1 MPLTRHFYELDE
13 VRSALRTC
21 LRIQDEAALFW
32 LWELVVSREE
42 DFATA
47 ILESEGFY
55 GLDTDDWVT
64 RYSNGGV
71 HDLLTT
77 CQQPTK
83 RTFARRDKAERF
95 VALLNPAEAATE
107 VAVEAAADFWLGLND
122 ACKRKN
128 VLAATW
134 YIKNTRLSQDAVWM
148 ALALIDSTVKTR
160 GGPLGAQVATVK
172 RICLGAPSV
181 EAAQKRWDTWD
192 NLIGRRG
199 ARQYAI
205 PDGALTPETT
215 RGALPTKYTNIADI
229 REPMGLLAEG
239 CRFWKMA
246 IQAAGISMT
255 GDAVCFPD
263 DDVLE
268 NFYEQYFPD
277 DIPDE
282 WSAADQQK
290 SHGRG
295 RFTEKKLT
303 AGVA

>member
-1 MPLTRHFYELDE
+1 MPLSRHFYELDE
-13 VRSALRTC
+13 VRSALQIC
-21 LRIQDEAALFW
+21 LRVHDEAALFW

-47 ILESEGFY
+47 ILESTGFY
-55 GLDTDDWVT
+55 GLETDDWVT
-64 RYSNGGV
+64 RYSNGSV
-71 HDLLTT
+71 HDLLST

-83 RTFARRDKAERF
+83 RAFARRDTAERF
-95 VALLNPAEAATE
+95 VALLNPAEPIGAE
-107 VAVEAAADFWLGLND
+107 AADFWLGLND

-128 VLAATW
+128 VIAATW
-134 YIKNTRLSQDAVWM
+134 YIKNTPLSQDAVWM

-181 EAAQKRWDTWD
+181 EAAQKRWDSWD
-192 NLIGRRG
+192 NLIGRRS

-205 PDGALTPETT
+205 PDGALTSDTT

-246 IQAAGISMT
+246 IQAAGITMT

-282 WSAADQQK
+282 WSAEDQQK

-303 AGVA
+303 VGVA